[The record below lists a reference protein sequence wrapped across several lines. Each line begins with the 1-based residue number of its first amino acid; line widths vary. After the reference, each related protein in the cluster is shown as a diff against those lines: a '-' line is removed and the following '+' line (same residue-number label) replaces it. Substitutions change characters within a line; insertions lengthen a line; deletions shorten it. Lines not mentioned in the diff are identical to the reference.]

1 MSNAYE
7 IRTLVGSG
15 PLLVYISGLDGT
27 GELFFKQVSALARTY
42 RVVAFRSRDHG
53 RFTYDDLADDV
64 AAIIKSLGERRATIV
79 GESFGGTVALNF
91 ALRYPEMV
99 ERLVVVNSFPR
110 FRQPVIIKLAVCI
123 ASWPILFG
131 LSWPL
136 RRAAN
141 LLGLLADGV
150 KRQDRR
156 LFFKAIRT
164 VKRQG
169 YARRLQLIA
178 DLDIEDRLSEILVP
192 VLFIAG
198 EKDLLVRSAQQAHAM
213 RERVPNSSVKI
224 IKGAGHA
231 LLMTDRVSLA
241 EILADESLLVN
252 GSLSR

>member
-15 PLLVYISGLDGT
+15 PLLVYVSGLDGT

-42 RVVAFRSRDHG
+42 RVVTFRSRQDG
-53 RFTYDDLADDV
+53 KFTYEDLTDDV
-64 AAIIKSLGERRATIV
+64 AAIIADLGQQRATIV

-110 FRQPVIIKLAVCI
+110 FRQPVIIKLAVWI
-123 ASWPILFG
+123 ASSPILFG

-150 KRQDRR
+150 KRQDRQ

-178 DLDIEDRLSEILVP
+178 GLDIEDRLSEIQAP
-192 VLFIAG
+192 TLFIAG
-198 EKDLLVRSAQQAHAM
+198 EKDLLIRSAQEARAM

-224 IKGAGHA
+224 IKRAGHA
-231 LLMTDRVSLA
+231 CLMSDRLSLA
-241 EILADESLLVN
+241 EILADESLLAN
-252 GSLSR
+252 WPLPR